1 MDLLQ
6 TTAGPVNREAALT
19 ESAIAVSSPWYR
31 TLTRE
36 QWRVLLASNLGWLF
50 DGFEIYALFLTVGFA
65 LHQLV
70 EASQYAQIPRYAG
83 YVLATTVFGW
93 ATGGVI
99 GGIIADYIGRKR
111 TMMLAILAY
120 TLTTGLSAI
129 AWNWE
134 SFAILRFLV
143 GIGIGSEWVT
153 GASLVSEVWPDHARG
168 KGGGLLQSG
177 AGIGS
182 FLASGVWLL
191 IGDMGP
197 NAWRYMYLIGVLPA
211 LLVLWLR
218 RNMPES
224 SRWEEANERRRMV
237 HEKRQSGATLE
248 GVDAALTRF
257 TVVDMFT
264 DPMIRRR
271 LVPAFLMM
279 LSVTFGFWGVAT
291 FVPTYVGTV
300 AAKMQLSAPWYSA
313 VAGLLGTGLAIF
325 GFITLGFL
333 ADAIGRKPTAMLYYA
348 MCLVL
353 TPVVYM
359 WAQSMVSLLVAVTI
373 FGFFTGGIWAWAPVW
388 LPELFPTRVRGTA
401 VAFCF
406 NAPRW
411 ISCAGPLIAGTLI
424 VALGGFG
431 NAATIVGLFFIVGVI
446 AAPFLP
452 ETKGKPLPHALWLE
466 TPTPSTSSAP
476 LR

>member
-1 MDLLQ
+1 ME
-6 TTAGPVNREAALT
+6 TNTAVASL
-19 ESAIAVSSPWYR
+19 PWYR
-31 TLTRE
+31 SLNRE
-36 QWRVLLASNLGWLF
+36 KWQVLVASNLGWLF

-65 LHQLV
+65 LHQLLDPT
-70 EASQYAQIPRYAG
+70 QYAQIPRYAG

-99 GGIIADYIGRKR
+99 GGVIADYVGRKR
-111 TMMLAILAY
+111 TMMLTILAY
-120 TLTTGLSAI
+120 SLTTALSAA

-143 GIGIGSEWVT
+143 GVGIGSEWVT
-153 GASLVSEVWPDHARG
+153 GASLVSELWPDHARG

-191 IGDMGP
+191 IGGLGP
-197 NAWRYMYLIGVLPA
+197 NAWRLMYLVGVLPA
-211 LLVLWLR
+211 LLVLWMR
-218 RNMPES
+218 RGMPES
-224 SRWEEANERRRMV
+224 TRWEQSSERRRAA
-237 HEKRQSGATLE
+237 RTQRRSGAPLE
-248 GVDAALTRF
+248 AEHAALTRF
-257 TVVDMFT
+257 TVVDMFL
-264 DPMIRRR
+264 DRGVRPR
-271 LVPAFLMM
+271 LVAAFLMM

-300 AAKMQLSAPWYSA
+300 AAKAGLSAPYYSA
-313 VAGLLGTGLAIF
+313 VAGLLGTGVSIF
-325 GFITLGFL
+325 GFISLGFL
-333 ADAIGRKPTAMLYYA
+333 ADAIGRRPTTMLWYA

-359 WAQSMVSLLVAVTI
+359 WARSMGTLLAAVAV

-388 LPELFPTRVRGTA
+388 LPELFPTRMRATA

-411 ISCAGPLIAGTLI
+411 ISAVGPLIAGTLI
-424 VALGGFG
+424 VGLGGYG
-431 NAATIVGLFFIVGVI
+431 PAATIVGLFFVVGVV

-452 ETKGKPLPHALWLE
+452 ETNGQPLPETLSPAPQPAL
-466 TPTPSTSSAP
+466 TS
-476 LR
+476 